1 MEPGLLHEPLDFNGR
16 VVYPFGFGM
25 LELEY
30 RHTEFGDEF
39 HSSGGEL
46 DLERLG
52 NPSRQASLFL
62 FLLLLSR
69 LSLSPS
75 PLSFRWISYSLL
87 AASPPRASRA
97 AGGGGGGRPS
107 GGGVIVRV

>member
-1 MEPGLLHEPLDFNGR
+1 MRYMEPGLLLEPLDFKGR

-46 DLERLG
+46 
-52 NPSRQASLFL
+52 
-62 FLLLLSR
+62 
-69 LSLSPS
+69 
-75 PLSFRWISYSLL
+75 
-87 AASPPRASRA
+87 
-97 AGGGGGGRPS
+97 
-107 GGGVIVRV
+107 